1 MFDFFSPIEQIRRIS
16 AQKAVKNIDES
27 YGYLLNDFSSVAGI
41 LSRYNPLDVM
51 KLSLWDERKNRGEK
65 IRDAVKREA
74 SSLLPVILQS
84 VLSSTHFT
92 SGGVE
97 RNVGKRDW
105 ERLKSIAEDVMR
117 RLVRLIE
124 NRTALALEEE
134 KLSDKDAENYRNII
148 ASYLFVDEV
157 TALSL
162 SRDSAQLRSLLEEKT
177 ELKERTGVD
186 YLTLSINLDNIARK
200 GLCGI
205 DDFSARVQAYND
217 DYDLASAKMK
227 SEIEGKSAEEA
238 YRIITAANGWE
249 GRAENLVRERDGF
262 DMFCLSSLSDL
273 DTGAWDVFTVGAGKL
288 DLISF
293 IKMGYWPSARF
304 PFVLWKGEAYTFVG
318 KHIPRFIAL
327 TSSFSRK
334 RASEKDVLAIF
345 YRIGIDTYIYDGN
358 RVDIS
363 VLESFYD
370 RNLFMDQKAYSVIK
384 KQRDDERSLQPHYG
398 HRRLIVDPDER
409 EDMKDEGDSLV
420 ISSAFMAEA
429 KIDRTKKR
437 ALLTALLGD
446 LDLPDEKSE
455 YHVVDEDELDRSDA
469 PFDDVVDDSTTDEFE
484 YDTTDEDEEARKLDE
499 RDESVALVEYEKKK
513 PVDILDEEKK
523 YALTDEILKKEKEIE
538 KEEEKYE
545 VDLDDDIFDDTE
557 EEERLDEIGEKE
569 VSDYYEDIEEEPQ
582 KEEESVPDTP
592 DDDDDGGQLDFF
604 DLLDEE
610 EEKAFDD
617 ELEKEDEE
625 EFISDEEKAEKLEVE
640 GPTLEDEIAE
650 TIEED
655 EDEAEA
661 GDECPVGEESYLPE
675 DEEEEDKG
683 DLPDGSDAETALS
696 EEEEEM
702 ETSDDDYQ
710 EDVTEPQGE
719 DDSDSSGDAES
730 LSDDAS
736 VAEEKNPLEE
746 ERSIEETE
754 SSCLDASVE
763 NDNIEDSAVDEE
775 CGGVDEEDSSEG
787 VKEEEKPLDV
797 NSWMNDFLGLNDVD
811 PEEADGP
818 SDEADLNDESFV
830 LPRMNMMEE
839 GRVVDSL
846 PEKEE
851 EKTDD
856 KINEST
862 GDEDSSISVEGS
874 AAVDVEESEIPE
886 SEMPSSVEEEDEVE
900 KKVLSMEDLDGAD
913 EPIPLMTAVETNDDD
928 DVIQFSGIVSDIYR
942 KLRGSGEVFRTFTRE
957 AENETLEE
965 LENIIQSCWNRMQ
978 SEQKDKLFNVPDYSF
993 SILLSH
999 DSKHDD
1005 LRMAEL
1011 LNNVG
1016 GVMYSR
1022 GKEKWTAVIVY
1033 INSRY
1038 NLESAMEKT
1047 LTKESF
1053 SPSDWKR
1060 VTYIGE
1066 QMRKR

>member
-16 AQKAVKNIDES
+16 AQKAVRNIDEA

-51 KLSLWDERKNRGEK
+51 KLSLWDERKTRGENIK
-65 IRDAVKREA
+65 DAVKREA

-84 VLSSTHFT
+84 VLTSTHFT

-105 ERLKSIAEDVMR
+105 ERLKSIAEDVTR

-124 NRTALALEEE
+124 NRTALALDGEG
-134 KLSDKDAENYRNII
+134 LSDKDAENYRNII

-157 TALSL
+157 TTLSL
-162 SRDSAQLRSLLEEKT
+162 SRDSALLRSLLEEKT
-177 ELKERTGVD
+177 ELKDRTGVD

-200 GLCGI
+200 GLGGI

-273 DTGAWDVFTVGAGKL
+273 DTGVWDIFTVGAGKL

-304 PFVLWKGEAYTFVG
+304 PFVLWNGEAYTFVG
-318 KHIPRFIAL
+318 KHIPRFVAL

-384 KQRDDERSLQPHYG
+384 KIRDDERALQPHYG
-398 HRRLIVDPDER
+398 HRRLIVDPDEK

-446 LDLPDEKSE
+446 LELPDEKSE
-455 YHVVDEDELDRSDA
+455 YHVVDEDEFDRSDSST
-469 PFDDVVDDSTTDEFE
+469 DDVVDDSATDEFE

-499 RDESVALVEYEKKK
+499 RDESVALIEYEKKK

-523 YALTDEILKKEKEIE
+523 YALTDEILKKDEEIE

-545 VDLDDDIFDDTE
+545 SELDDDIFDDTE

-582 KEEESVPDTP
+582 KEEESLTDTP
-592 DDDDDGGQLDFF
+592 DDDDDDDGGQLDFF

-610 EEKAFDD
+610 EKVLDD

-625 EFISDEEKAEKLEVE
+625 EFICDEEKAEKLEVE
-640 GPTLEDEIAE
+640 SPTLEDEIADK
-650 TIEED
+650 IEED
-655 EDEAEA
+655 EAET
-661 GDECPVGEESYLPE
+661 GDESDLPG
-675 DEEEEDKG
+675 DEEEEDED

-710 EDVTEPQGE
+710 EDMTEPQGE
-719 DDSDSSGDAES
+719 DDSDSSADEKS
-730 LSDDAS
+730 LSDD
-736 VAEEKNPLEE
+736 VLVLGEENPLEE
-746 ERSIEETE
+746 EKNIEERE
-754 SSCLDASVE
+754 SSCFDDFVE
-763 NDNIEDSAVDEE
+763 NDNIEDSVVDEE
-775 CGGVDEEDSSEG
+775 CDGVDEEDSSEG

-811 PEEADGP
+811 PEEDDEP
-818 SDEADLNDESFV
+818 FVEADLNDEGFV

-839 GRVVDSL
+839 KEDVSL

-851 EKTDD
+851 EKTGD
-856 KINEST
+856 EMAQLSC
-862 GDEDSSISVEGS
+862 DEDSSAPGDIGS
-874 AAVDVEESEIPE
+874 SVDVEESEIPE
-886 SEMPSSVEEEDEVE
+886 TEVPPAAEEEDAVE
-900 KKVLSMEDLDGAD
+900 KKVLSMEELDGAD
-913 EPIPLMTAVETNDDD
+913 EPIPLMTAVETNDD

-942 KLRGSGEVFRTFTRE
+942 KLRGSGDVFRTFIRG

-1022 GKEKWTAVIVY
+1022 GKEEWTAVIVY
-1033 INSRY
+1033 IDSRY
-1038 NLESAMEKT
+1038 NLESAIEKT

>member
-16 AQKAVKNIDES
+16 AQKAVKNIDEA

-41 LSRYNPLDVM
+41 LTRYNPLDVM
-51 KLSLWDERKNRGEK
+51 KLSLWDERKTRCEK

-84 VLSSTHFT
+84 VFSSTHFT

-105 ERLKSIAEDVMR
+105 ERLKSIAEDVTR

-124 NRTALALEEE
+124 NRTALALGEE

-177 ELKERTGVD
+177 ELKDRTGVD

-200 GLCGI
+200 GRCGI

-217 DYDLASAKMK
+217 DYDLASVKMK

-249 GRAENLVRERDGF
+249 GRAENLVQERDGF

-273 DTGAWDVFTVGAGKL
+273 DTATWNVFTVGAGKL

-304 PFVLWKGEAYTFVG
+304 PFVFWKGEAYTFVG

-334 RASEKDVLAIF
+334 KASEKDVLAIF

-384 KQRDDERSLQPHYG
+384 KQRDDEILIQPHYG

-409 EDMKDEGDSLV
+409 EDMKDDGDSLV

-437 ALLTALLGD
+437 ELLTALLGD

-523 YALTDEILKKEKEIE
+523 YALTDEILKKEEEIE

-582 KEEESVPDTP
+582 KEEESIPDTP

-625 EFISDEEKAEKLEVE
+625 EFISDEEKAEELEVE
-640 GPTLEDEIAE
+640 GPTIEDEIAE

-655 EDEAEA
+655 EAEA
-661 GDECPVGEESYLPE
+661 GDESDIPVN
-675 DEEEEDKG
+675 EEDG
-683 DLPDGSDAETALS
+683 LLDRTDAETALS

-710 EDVTEPQGE
+710 EDVPEPQGE
-719 DDSDSSGDAES
+719 DDSDSPGDEKS
-730 LSDDAS
+730 LSDDGH

-746 ERSIEETE
+746 ERSIEEAESPFLDDFVADDNTE
-754 SSCLDASVE
+754 EVPTL
-763 NDNIEDSAVDEE
+763 
-775 CGGVDEEDSSEG
+775 EEDITDEMAEG
-787 VKEEEKPLDV
+787 VTEEEKPLNV
-797 NSWMNDFLGLNDVD
+797 NSWMSGFLGLDDVD
-811 PEEADGP
+811 PEEADGA

-830 LPRMNMMEE
+830 LPRMNMMED
-839 GRVVDSL
+839 VSL

-851 EKTDD
+851 EKTEDE
-856 KINEST
+856 INEST
-862 GDEDSSISVEGS
+862 GDEDSTISGEGS

-886 SEMPSSVEEEDEVE
+886 SEMPLSVEEEDEME

-942 KLRGSGEVFRTFTRE
+942 KLRGSGDVFRSFVSE

-1038 NLESAMEKT
+1038 NLESAIEKT